1 MGPTMDKNSRPMKVL
16 WFANA
21 PGLSAETLKVRLAGS
36 GWVPALQRAVEEYAD
51 CELGLAFYHDAARD
65 AFELNKTW
73 YFPIQRLGHTK
84 KKRFLNRVR
93 GVAEYDE
100 NVTKFLDVIARFKPD
115 IIHIHGTEMP
125 FGLILH
131 HIRHIPVVISIQGV
145 LTAYEKKYFSGIV
158 RPGLLRQWRSGYP
171 FFGADYRIWLKRA
184 KIEQEIMRKTEFI
197 FGRTD
202 WDRRVSKA
210 MAPQAEYFHLDEVI
224 RPQFYQKKWD
234 DVRHARD
241 DVRHASAESHASGK
255 SHGSAVL
262 FTTSSA
268 SLYKGFETV
277 IDTAAIL
284 CKNGIAFTWLVAGIK
299 EGEAL
304 VKLFKMQKRV
314 KDLGALHIRLLGTLS
329 EQELADHF
337 SRADI
342 YIQVSHIENSP
353 NSLCEAMLAG
363 IPIIASYAGG
373 TATLLQ
379 DKEQGV
385 LYQDGDPYSLAGCIQ
400 EMLDAPEPAAG
411 MAEAAYRV
419 AHRRH
424 DPGVI
429 VREMMDRYAEMI
441 AKKG

>member
-1 MGPTMDKNSRPMKVL
+1 MQKDKRQMKVL

-21 PGLSAETLKVRLAGS
+21 PGLSADTLKVRVAGS
-36 GWVPALQRAVEEYAD
+36 GWIPALQRAVEEYGD
-51 CELGLAFYHDAARD
+51 CELGLAFYHDVPMD

-73 YFPIQRLGHTK
+73 YFPIQRIGHN
-84 KKRFLNRVR
+84 KKRRLLNRLK
-93 GVAEYDE
+93 GVAEYNE
-100 NVTKFLDVIARFKPD
+100 NVTKFLDIIRRFKPD
-115 IIHIHGTEMP
+115 IIHIHGTESP
-125 FGLILH
+125 FGVILH
-131 HIRHIPVVISIQGV
+131 HIRDIPVVISIQGV
-145 LTAYEKKYFSGIV
+145 LTAYEKKYFSGMSM
-158 RPGLLRQWRSGYP
+158 PGLLRQLRSGYA
-171 FFGADYRIWLKRA
+171 FFGADYKIWLKRA
-184 KIEQEIMRKTEFI
+184 KIEQEIMRKAEFL

-224 RPQFYQKKWD
+224 RPEFYQRKWEE
-234 DVRHARD
+234 VRHQSD
-241 DVRHASAESHASGK
+241 K
-255 SHGSAVL
+255 SRGSVVL

-277 IDTAAIL
+277 IDTAEIL

-299 EGEAL
+299 EGQPL
-304 VKLFKMQKRV
+304 VKLFKWQKRIEN
-314 KDLGALHIRLLGTLS
+314 LGTLNIRLLGTLD

-337 SRADI
+337 SQADI

-373 TATLLQ
+373 TASLLQ
-379 DKEQGV
+379 DKQQGV

-400 EMLDAPEPAAG
+400 EMLDAPGPAME
-411 MAEAAYRV
+411 MAEAAYHV

-424 DPGVI
+424 DPGII
-429 VREMMDRYAEMI
+429 VQEMMARYAEMIDRHAEMI

>member
-1 MGPTMDKNSRPMKVL
+1 MDKNSRPMKVL

-21 PGLSAETLKVRLAGS
+21 PGLSADILKVKLSGS

-51 CELGLAFYHDAARD
+51 CELGLAFYHDVPRE

-84 KKRFLNRVR
+84 KKRFLNRLR

-100 NVTKFLDVIARFKPD
+100 NVSKFLDVIARFKPD
-115 IIHIHGTEMP
+115 IIHIHGTEVP

-131 HIRHIPVVISIQGV
+131 HIRNIPVVISIQGV
-145 LTAYEKKYFSGIV
+145 LTVYEKKYFSGMSM
-158 RPGLLRQWRSGYP
+158 PGLLRQLRSGYP

-184 KIEQEIMRKTEFI
+184 RIEQEIMRKAEFI

-202 WDRRVSKA
+202 WDRRVTKA

-224 RPQFYQKKWD
+224 RPQFYQRKWD
-234 DVRHARD
+234 DVRH
-241 DVRHASAESHASGK
+241 VSAKPHE
-255 SHGSAVL
+255 SAVL

-268 SLYKGFETV
+268 SLYKGLETV
-277 IDTAAIL
+277 IDTAEIL
-284 CKNGIAFTWLVAGIK
+284 CKNGIAFTWLVAGVK
-299 EGEAL
+299 EGEPL
-304 VKLFKMQKRV
+304 VKLFKWQKGV

-373 TATLLQ
+373 TASLLQ
-379 DKEQGV
+379 DKQQGV

-400 EMLDAPEPAAG
+400 EMLDDPGPAGG
-411 MAEAAYRV
+411 MAESAYHV

-424 DPGVI
+424 DPGNI

-441 AKKG
+441 SKKG